1 MEDLWVKVEGREE
14 ERNVLERRGKVWK
27 KEKRNKKKE
36 IFFSL
41 IRGEGRGWALKFYFY
56 ILKLFLPANSNM
68 GFSILHP
75 KFDAPILEKLPTKT
89 KRLLLTYLKNAKI
102 PI

>member
-1 MEDLWVKVEGREE
+1 ME
-14 ERNVLERRGKVWK
+14 ERKTKQKERF
-27 KEKRNKKKE
+27 
-36 IFFSL
+36 FFSL
-41 IRGEGRGWALKFYFY
+41 IRGVGRGWALKFYFY

-68 GFSILHP
+68 GFPILHP